1 VEKVLVVSVSDLSQ
15 YVRSNSVVVSPIER
29 DKITQVV
36 QNKGSFML
44 RGIAEND
51 PTFKQIIPYMC
62 IICED
67 SIFLTNRKTTQTEA
81 RLHNKFSIGVGGHI
95 NDFDVKNVDD
105 IIHVGMLR
113 ELNEEVLIDENNISI
128 ITPLYLVSD
137 DTTDVGK
144 VHLGIVYKVV
154 LKNLICSVHETDKME
169 GRWVKIA
176 DVKKYYDRMETWSQI
191 IIDNILLGTLC
202 GT

>member
-51 PTFKQIIPYMC
+51 PTYKQIIPYMC

-67 SIFLTNRKTTQTEA
+67 CIFLTNRKTTQTEA

-95 NDFDVKNVDD
+95 NDFDVKNVND
-105 IIHVGMLR
+105 IIHTGMLR
-113 ELNEEVLIDENNISI
+113 ELNEEVLIDENNISM

-144 VHLGIVYKVV
+144 VHLGIVYKIV
-154 LKNLICSVHETDKME
+154 LKNHKCSVHEMDKME

-191 IIDNILLGTLC
+191 IIDNILLGALC